1 MALDSLWIRI
11 IRESPYF
18 LAHTHLPG
26 WRLSVSPRPD
36 PALSSASLGAADA
49 WWLGAVAVA
58 VRMLPVTFM
67 SGALVLRGG
76 GLIPAVLS
84 LWETREPRGAGAAG
98 RRATMTWDASGLL
111 RAPQECATMGRQCR
125 HYARE
130 G

>member
-36 PALSSASLGAADA
+36 RALSSASLGAVDA
-49 WWLGAVAVA
+49 WRLGTVA

-76 GLIPAVLS
+76 GLIPPVALS
-84 LWETREPRGAGAAG
+84 LWEAREPRGAGAAG
-98 RRATMTWDASGLL
+98 RRATMTRDASGLL
-111 RAPQECATMGRQCR
+111 RAPQECATMCRQYR
-125 HYARE
+125 HCARE